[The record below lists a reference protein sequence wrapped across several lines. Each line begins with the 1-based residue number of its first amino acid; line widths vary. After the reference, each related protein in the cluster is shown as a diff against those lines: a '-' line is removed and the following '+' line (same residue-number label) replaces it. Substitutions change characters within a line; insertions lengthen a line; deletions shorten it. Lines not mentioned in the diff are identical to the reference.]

1 MAAISTQ
8 ATVLHSFP
16 YGETSKIVRLATRDY
31 GVVSA
36 IAKGALR
43 EKSPFGARLQLMS
56 EGTAQLYMKQ
66 SRDLQTLAEFDIERQ
81 REDLARDLTRF
92 ASASALAELILRF
105 SPQEPQ
111 PQIYELLTTK
121 LDALADA
128 DPRSVPQVSLGAMWL
143 VVCALGFTPS
153 LADCVLDGRPIDADG
168 KAHFS
173 AADGGYVCKA
183 CAVAC
188 ETAQLG
194 PQDRAW
200 LEAFVSGADAQQEN
214 SLTRRHAGA
223 HRRLVSRF
231 IRFHVSEG
239 RELPALHF
247 WETLP
252 WGDMS

>member
-1 MAAISTQ
+1 MAAISTR

-81 REDLARDLTRF
+81 REDLARDITRF

-121 LDALADA
+121 LDALADV
-128 DPRSVPQVSLGAMWL
+128 DSRNLPEVSLGAMWL

-153 LADCVLDGRPIDADG
+153 LGECVVDGRPIDAGG
-168 KAHFS
+168 KVHFS

-200 LEAFVSGADAQQEN
+200 LETFVSGAETPQEN
-214 SLTRRHAGA
+214 SLTRRQAAA
-223 HRRLVSRF
+223 HRRLISRF
-231 IRFHVSEG
+231 IRLHVTEG
-239 RELPALHF
+239 RELHALHF

-252 WGDMS
+252 WGDTP